1 MVQDGPK
8 ARRVISAWRYPGVTK
23 PRAAAVFAAMR
34 REYDEYSKNRNNNK
48 IHINTMII
56 TSPSFAE
63 GDTIPRKFTCEGGD
77 INPELQIQN
86 VPPGTGSLALVVHDP
101 DAPIEGGFTH
111 WVVWN
116 INPGT
121 VLIKEESVPPGA
133 MEGKNGAGRIGY
145 MGPCPPP
152 GGPHRYEFRLYAVSE
167 SLGLPEGSSVDDLM
181 ESMEGK
187 VVDKALLTGLYSK
200 E

>member
-1 MVQDGPK
+1 
-8 ARRVISAWRYPGVTK
+8 
-23 PRAAAVFAAMR
+23 
-34 REYDEYSKNRNNNK
+34 
-48 IHINTMII
+48 MII

-63 GDTIPRKFTCEGGD
+63 GDPIPRKFTCEGGD

-86 VPPGTGSLALVVHDP
+86 VPPEAGSLALVVHDP
-101 DAPIEGGFTH
+101 DAPIEGGFVH

-116 INPGT
+116 IDPGT

-152 GGPHRYEFRLYAVSE
+152 GNFHHYEFRLYAVA
-167 SLGLPEGSSVDDLM
+167 GPIDIPEGSSVNDLM
-181 ESMEGK
+181 ESMEGR
-187 VVDKALLTGLYSK
+187 VVGKALLTGLYSK
-200 E
+200 GDGSGGM